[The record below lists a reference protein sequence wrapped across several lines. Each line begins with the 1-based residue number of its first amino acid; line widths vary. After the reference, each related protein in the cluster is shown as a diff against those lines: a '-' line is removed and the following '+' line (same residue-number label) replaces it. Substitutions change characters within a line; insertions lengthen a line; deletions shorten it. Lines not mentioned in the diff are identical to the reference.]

1 MMTVVGLLFVG
12 GLMFIFAWAGVSK
25 IIVEELDKHYRTYKN
40 VDTLYYKELQNL
52 NSRISI
58 MPSFL
63 WEATKLILAIE
74 REERENALQSE
85 HPVDDNETPGSTMKS

>member
-1 MMTVVGLLFVG
+1 MTLFGLLFIG
-12 GLMFIFAWAGVSK
+12 ILLFILAWSGVSK
-25 IIVEELDKHYRTYKN
+25 IILEELSRHCRTYTKM
-40 VDTLYYKELQNL
+40 DTLYYRKLQDL

-74 REERENALQSE
+74 KEEKEMR
-85 HPVDDNETPGSTMKS
+85 KSLS

>member
-1 MMTVVGLLFVG
+1 MTLFGLLFIG
-12 GLMFIFAWAGVSK
+12 ILLFIFAWSGVSK
-25 IIVEELDKHYRTYKN
+25 IILEELSRHCRTYPKR
-40 VDTLYYKELQNL
+40 DTLYYRRLQDL

-74 REERENALQSE
+74 KEEKEEMRSF
-85 HPVDDNETPGSTMKS
+85 S

>member
-1 MMTVVGLLFVG
+1 MTVFGFLLIGVIA
-12 GLMFIFAWAGVSK
+12 FIFAWSGVSK
-25 IIVEELDKHYRTYKN
+25 IILEELRRHCRTYKKR
-40 VDTLYYKELQNL
+40 DTLYYRRLQDL

-74 REERENALQSE
+74 KEEKEEMRSF
-85 HPVDDNETPGSTMKS
+85 S